1 MKAILIIL
9 LLLVVGFLV
18 YTQFIAAV
26 TEEQKQVKELQVEF
40 SMAQRDFAR
49 AMRWAADVGMD
60 TTEDLA
66 FAIRKA
72 KDVRSKLRDL
82 ISDLTEELA
91 IQRAE
96 ALKTKIDEFFKTNDL
111 R

>member
-1 MKAILIIL
+1 MRAIVIILIL
-9 LLLVVGFLV
+9 LIIGFLV

-49 AMRWAADVGMD
+49 AMRWAGEVGMD

-72 KDVRSKLRDL
+72 KDIRKKLRDL
-82 ISDLTEELA
+82 KADLTEELA

-96 ALKTKIDEFFKTNDL
+96 ALKTKIDEFFKANDL